1 MKKLFLT
8 LVIAFAGIFTANA
21 QVWLGGSLGGYTNKH
36 DARLTISPEIGYSFA
51 NSHWT
56 IATAAEFSYVN
67 DKDLQTSN
75 TSFALNPYVRYSMM
89 NVEKF
94 NIFMDLTADLA
105 LAGYPEFG
113 YRIALQPGAAWMAT
127 EHWTAAFRFGI
138 LGYDNKG
145 YFSGHQG
152 FNFGFATV
160 APSFGLYYNF

>member
-21 QVWLGGSLGGYTNKH
+21 QVWLGGSIGGYTNKH

-89 NVEKF
+89 KVEKF

-105 LAGYPEFG
+105 LAGYPDDFG
-113 YRIALQPGAAWMAT
+113 YRIALQPGVAWMAT
-127 EHWTAAFRFGI
+127 KHWTTAFRFGI

-145 YFSGHQG
+145 YFGKQG
-152 FNFGFATV
+152 FNYGVQAYTMRLGF
-160 APSFGLYYNF
+160 YYNF